1 MPAQTGRAVSSRCRG
16 GRCVLIGL
24 AGAEGVRPR
33 GRLRGQGSLWR
44 GDAVVRGRQFN
55 RGGGRPASG
64 GRPRAGLRTPKMGT
78 RRKIRK
84 PNRNDVGKSQI
95 ANPNQGGAFPPIPL
109 SEGREVRRPADGGA
123 LRGPRRASP
132 LRFPFLPRRP
142 AGAPAMP
149 GRLERDSRPRPSSE
163 STGSAQS
170 SRQVFFRVDQAN

>member
-1 MPAQTGRAVSSRCRG
+1 MSGWPMCLNRPGWGRGCSASWEAPRSGEPVAWRCR
-16 GRCVLIGL
+16 R
-24 AGAEGVRPR
+24 AGPSAPSR
-33 GRLRGQGSLWR
+33 
-44 GDAVVRGRQFN
+44 FN

-78 RRKIRK
+78 RRKFRK

-170 SRQVFFRVDQAN
+170 SRQVFFRVDRGPT